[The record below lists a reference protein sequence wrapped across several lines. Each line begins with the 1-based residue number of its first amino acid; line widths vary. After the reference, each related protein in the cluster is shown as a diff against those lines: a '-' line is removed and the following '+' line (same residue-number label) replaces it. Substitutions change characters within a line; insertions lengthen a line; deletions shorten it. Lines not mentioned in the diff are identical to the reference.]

1 MRFRKKRL
9 LALALCPWWL
19 AGQTQLPE
27 GPGKEAT
34 RKICSNC
41 HDIET
46 VTAARRTKIGWQQ
59 MVEDMAGRGAE
70 GSDEELA
77 AIVTYLATFYGK
89 VNVNTASAD
98 ELRKALGLSEKEAL
112 AIVSWREK
120 NGKYSSFDQ
129 LQKTPG
135 VDAEKLRDKRGLV
148 AFSQ

>member
-19 AGQTQLPE
+19 AGQAQLPE

-98 ELRKALGLSEKEAL
+98 DLRKALGLSEKEAL

>member
-1 MRFRKKRL
+1 MRFRNRL

-19 AGQTQLPE
+19 AGQTQLPD
-27 GPGKEAT
+27 GPGKETT

-41 HDIET
+41 HEIET

-77 AIVTYLATFYGK
+77 AIVTYLTTFYGK
-89 VNVNTASAD
+89 INVNTASAD
-98 ELRKALGLSEKEAL
+98 DLRKALGLSEKEAQ

-135 VDAEKLRDKRGLV
+135 VDPEKLRDKRGLV